1 MGQHV
6 THFTTLYTCL
16 RPDVLYS
23 IGIINSTNINKTLLN
38 WVSSSRFVSHLYHFV
53 SAVSRPPGRRRQTA
67 ESDSIPAVKKRLLLL
82 HSKHTNFNLVGVE
95 FGRHCAA
102 VEVELSSAWL
112 VRVSDEP
119 GFGTT
124 DNCCTFTSKG
134 EKEKE
139 RAAAA
144 EEFILQPSP
153 ARTCFAHMTS
163 CGRGLRNHF

>member
-1 MGQHV
+1 M
-6 THFTTLYTCL
+6 
-16 RPDVLYS
+16 
-23 IGIINSTNINKTLLN
+23 
-38 WVSSSRFVSHLYHFV
+38 
-53 SAVSRPPGRRRQTA
+53 SAVCRPPGRRRQTA

-95 FGRHCAA
+95 FGRHFAA

-124 DNCCTFTSKG
+124 DNCCTSTSKG
-134 EKEKE
+134 EKEKG

-144 EEFILQPSP
+144 EEFIPQPSP
-153 ARTCFAHMTS
+153 ARTCVAVRVETYDETPR
-163 CGRGLRNHF
+163 GRGLRLTLANN